1 MRHYFLDFCK
11 TFAFF
16 PTGNEFGKVKKNVD
30 TQPRHQKKGWLNI
43 KPLPTP
49 LTNYFKNEKRFIS
62 CCLITNFIIFV
73 QMGLTSLQVD
83 FEVEVPKEELEKTNF
98 EHLALGSFRYSTN

>member
-1 MRHYFLDFCK
+1 MQNYFLDFCK

-16 PTGNEFGKVKKNVD
+16 PTGNEFGKVKKIVD

-49 LTNYFKNEKRFIS
+49 LIILKMKNDLS
-62 CCLITNFIIFV
+62 AA
-73 QMGLTSLQVD
+73 
-83 FEVEVPKEELEKTNF
+83 
-98 EHLALGSFRYSTN
+98 AL